1 VLFGFGDESFLLGTA
16 YSTGWGSGSN
26 ALATGDFNKD
36 GRLDIAVTNPV
47 SNNIGVFLGDENET
61 FASITIYTAG
71 DGLQPQSV
79 AVSDFNNDGQSDI
92 AVANYGTNNVGI
104 LLGVGDGHFG
114 TMMTY
119 STGMGSAPYFVAAN
133 DFNNDNRS
141 DIVVTNSGADNIMIL
156 FGHGN
161 GSFTTAATYPTGDRS
176 RPYKVAIN
184 DFNNDNISD
193 IAVTNSSTNNILVL
207 YGNRNETFE
216 NEVSYALG
224 YDYQPYSIAAK
235 DLNQDGWIDIVIACY
250 STDNIEILMKMC

>member
-104 LLGVGDGHFG
+104 LLGVGDGH
-114 TMMTY
+114 
-119 STGMGSAPYFVAAN
+119 
-133 DFNNDNRS
+133 
-141 DIVVTNSGADNIMIL
+141 
-156 FGHGN
+156 
-161 GSFTTAATYPTGDRS
+161 
-176 RPYKVAIN
+176 
-184 DFNNDNISD
+184 
-193 IAVTNSSTNNILVL
+193 LV
-207 YGNRNETFE
+207 
-216 NEVSYALG
+216 
-224 YDYQPYSIAAK
+224 P
-235 DLNQDGWIDIVIACY
+235 
-250 STDNIEILMKMC
+250 